1 MGKKK
6 STAKQKALKKKP
18 ASSTPRHK
26 ARRRRSERATRLS
39 YEESCRLLQRLGYPD
54 VGAGGVIPPIPDH
67 RPQIDDDP
75 IGVTFFRT
83 FVGQDID
90 EGDDDASHRN
100 LENLTLPRTFFGRS
114 YIQHV
119 SFKNTDLSESTLCW
133 NDFSE
138 VDFTDA
144 DLSGCDLR
152 ASNFS
157 ETYFVRANLRDADFR
172 RSTLEACDFTGADMR
187 GAKLTRDQDKY
198 IFLSQE
204 QQGVIDW
211 QESDGEEPPGG

>member
-1 MGKKK
+1 MH
-6 STAKQKALKKKP
+6 SRRD
-18 ASSTPRHK
+18 AS
-26 ARRRRSERATRLS
+26 LS
-39 YEESCRLLQRLGYPD
+39 YEESCKLLQRLGYPD

-90 EGDDDASHRN
+90 EADDDASHRN

-152 ASNFS
+152 ASDFS
-157 ETYFVRANLRDADFR
+157 ETYFVRSNLRDADFR
-172 RSTLEACDFTGADMR
+172 RSTFEAVDFNDADMR
-187 GAKLTRDQDKY
+187 GAKLTREQAEQF
-198 IFLSQE
+198 FLSD
-204 QQGVIDW
+204 QQKQLIDW
-211 QESDGEEPPGG
+211 QESDGDEPPGG